1 MSGPA
6 KPDQRPKPSRRIL
19 LRVLLTATVCG
30 VVGFALWWLSQQFFN
45 ARPDVVEA
53 RQLAVVARTRP
64 LTDDEFDRAIDL
76 LDTITLTAQLSA
88 VAVLEAE
95 AVRAPDRRE
104 RVIAALEG
112 AQRSGPAE
120 VKQTAGIALGR
131 LVPPATPWQ
140 PQAVGTDAKFRG
152 LSVVSAG
159 VVWASGTG
167 GTVVRT
173 TDGGMTWDVFL
184 VPGASKLDF
193 RDIEAFGPDVAY
205 VLSAGDGEMSR
216 VYKTTDGGKSWKLQ
230 FTNPD
235 PKGFFDAIAFWD
247 ELHGLALGDPVGD
260 KFQLIHTIDGK
271 TWQPLKT
278 DMPPALIDE
287 GAFAASGTCL
297 ITHGETGAW
306 FVTGGPNGPR
316 VFHST
321 DRGQTWTVQASP
333 LAGRSKSAGL
343 FGIAFRDATNGV
355 VVGGDYTKPDEEGVN
370 GAVTADGGKTWV
382 MAKLPF
388 RSGVVWAG
396 DRWVT
401 VGTSGADVS
410 TDGKVW
416 RLLDDGNYNSIGFAG
431 GTGWAVGPGGRV
443 AKWR

>member
-1 MSGPA
+1 MGS
-6 KPDQRPKPSRRIL
+6 
-19 LRVLLTATVCG
+19 
-30 VVGFALWWLSQQFFN
+30 VVGFVLWWLSQQLFN
-45 ARPDVVEA
+45 ARPDMVEA
-53 RQLAVVARTRP
+53 RQLAAIARTRP

-76 LDTITLTAQLSA
+76 LDTITPAVQISA
-88 VAVLEAE
+88 VTMLEAE
-95 AVRAPDRRE
+95 AVRTPDRRE
-104 RVIAALEG
+104 RVIAAFEG
-112 AQRSGPAE
+112 VQRSGSAE
-120 VKQTAGIALGR
+120 VKVMAGIALGR
-131 LVPPATPWQ
+131 LVPSATPWQ
-140 PQAVGTDAKFRG
+140 PQVVGTDAKFRG
-152 LSVVSAG
+152 LSVASAD
-159 VVWASGTG
+159 VVWASGTDD
-167 GTVVRT
+167 TVIRT
-173 TDGGMTWDVFL
+173 IDGGITWDVFL
-184 VPGASKLDF
+184 VPSASKLDF
-193 RDIEAFGPDVAY
+193 RDIEAFGSDVAY

-216 VYKTTDGGKSWKLQ
+216 IYKTTDGGKSWKLQ

-247 ELHGLALGDPVGD
+247 ESHGLALGDPVGD
-260 KFQLIHTIDGK
+260 KFQLIHTTDGK
-271 TWQPLKT
+271 TWQPLKA
-278 DMPPALIDE
+278 DMPPALVDE

-321 DRGQTWTVQASP
+321 DRGKTWAVRGSP
-333 LAGRSKSAGL
+333 LASKSKSAGL

-355 VVGGDYTKPDEEGVN
+355 IVGGDHLKPGEEGAN
-370 GAVTADGGKTWV
+370 GAVTTDGGKTWV
-382 MAKLPF
+382 VAKLPF

-416 RLLDDGNYNSIGFAG
+416 RLLDDRNYNSVGFAG
-431 GTGWAVGPGGRV
+431 GVGWAVGPDGRV